1 MTPVRGWV
9 HVQAAARCLPPALS
23 LHRGFEWSKGRQN
36 GKEMGWREKWIRPRI
51 GVDSVAA
58 KLVES

>member
-1 MTPVRGWV
+1 M
-9 HVQAAARCLPPALS
+9 QAAARCLPPALS

-36 GKEMGWREKWIRPRI
+36 GKEMGWREKWIRPRK